1 MLAECAT
8 SATSDEA
15 IRVFLVDDHRT
26 TLWGL
31 ERLIQGNQPQMK
43 LVGSACNPAELME
56 RAVKAQPNVIVM
68 DLDLGGESATQLIPN
83 VIEQTAAKVL
93 VLTGIRDPQ
102 LHVEVLLTGAM
113 GVVKKEESA
122 EIVLRA
128 IECVHRGEVWMSRAG
143 MTRLMAAMAQKPAK
157 KADSE
162 AKKLNG
168 LTPRE
173 REVIREVAAA
183 RGAKSTVIAE
193 RLGMSEHTLRNHLNA
208 IYDKLQIRGRVELF
222 IYANA
227 NGLSEIPQP
236 DGSSFP
242 LTAAGRRM
250 AS

>member
-1 MLAECAT
+1 MLAECET
-8 SATSDEA
+8 NTPTGEA

-31 ERLIQGNQPQMK
+31 ERLIEGNRPQMQ
-43 LVGSACNPAELME
+43 LVGSACNSAELME
-56 RAVKAQPNVIVM
+56 RAGQAQPSVIVM

-83 VIEQTAAKVL
+83 IVEQTGAKVL

-102 LHVEVLLTGAM
+102 LHVEVLLNGAL
-113 GVVKKEESA
+113 GVVRKEEPA
-122 EIVLRA
+122 EIVLHA

-143 MTRLMAAMAQKPAK
+143 MTRLMAAMVPKPAK
-157 KADSE
+157 KADLG
-162 AKKLNG
+162 AKKLSD

-173 REVIREVAAA
+173 RDVVREVVAAK
-183 RGAKSTVIAE
+183 GAKSVVIAE

-227 NGLSEIPQP
+227 NGLLGPASL
-236 DGSSFP
+236 P
-242 LTAAGRRM
+242 LTAGGRRM